1 LTETNLARQTRLQVG
16 FSMDSSRATACDLC
30 RLRKVRCDKS
40 VPCFNCRQAEQV
52 CTFTG
57 AGQKPKVPRQ
67 RVHISLQYE
76 EKIDL
81 LDKRLANIESL
92 LIGQQNLRQCS
103 CSQAASGQSLKET
116 STSTET
122 VAPVMTVFDENDAV
136 KAFEGSSS
144 LRSQMAAAR
153 RLTESAA
160 MDLGTF
166 CYVNTVAGSHIVVEP
181 IATRGN
187 LNKNTVQTPAAYRS
201 MLLPPT
207 SAVIN
212 VLRQLK
218 ESPPSSFFVLRC
230 FLPSSAFIDLCR
242 NVYFSV
248 DDYSAVDFIIVNS
261 GLYYLFTEYFC
272 PNENADLQKQHLYW
286 GSLCRNA
293 LAAAVTSLSA
303 SLSARI
309 ENVQALILGSS
320 HAIEMAKPWLAW
332 RLICFAAQLCVAA
345 GFHDESLTVDAD
357 KTTRDMKTLL
367 FWHVF
372 ALEKTLAL
380 RVGRAS
386 LIRDCDIN
394 LPKDVGS
401 LSLPKLWDTMVPF
414 WIANASIHGKLYDL
428 LYSRAAQSLSQDE
441 IVIRADQLL
450 MDLQSIEPF
459 SHVSRIPVSSKT
471 SLSRLEDV
479 LAVSRKVM
487 YYTTSTLISRAK
499 TLYAST
505 PSFSPDC
512 VESARRT
519 IDAHHECIPII
530 NDDRHIM
537 NVYLH
542 WRVLQTPFIPVI
554 VLFCNIMET
563 QDETDLQ
570 RLKDFANSLERGAH
584 LSPSAQEFCQICQ
597 DLNKIAQKK
606 METGFE
612 PPWALVPSLSTFG
625 LDQYFA
631 TNGYFNGENYR
642 QASDLFSQDMVMMG
656 GDQRAMDFL

>member
-1 LTETNLARQTRLQVG
+1 SDATKASPVSIAVRLSKYVHSQEQ
-16 FSMDSSRATACDLC
+16 
-30 RLRKVRCDKS
+30 DKS
-40 VPCFNCRQAEQV
+40 
-52 CTFTG
+52 
-57 AGQKPKVPRQ
+57 PKFLGRG
-67 RVHISLQYE
+67 E

-218 ESPPSSFFVLRC
+218 GNFSRSVSQLFDDVLLTTSLESPPSSFFVLRC

-309 ENVQALILGSS
+309 ENVQALILGADKIKSS

-459 SHVSRIPVSSKT
+459 SHVI
-471 SLSRLEDV
+471 SLSFS
-479 LAVSRKVM
+479 LAS
-487 YYTTSTLISRAK
+487 
-499 TLYAST
+499 
-505 PSFSPDC
+505 
-512 VESARRT
+512 
-519 IDAHHECIPII
+519 
-530 NDDRHIM
+530 
-537 NVYLH
+537 
-542 WRVLQTPFIPVI
+542 
-554 VLFCNIMET
+554 
-563 QDETDLQ
+563 
-570 RLKDFANSLERGAH
+570 GA
-584 LSPSAQEFCQICQ
+584 
-597 DLNKIAQKK
+597 
-606 METGFE
+606 
-612 PPWALVPSLSTFG
+612 
-625 LDQYFA
+625 
-631 TNGYFNGENYR
+631 
-642 QASDLFSQDMVMMG
+642 
-656 GDQRAMDFL
+656 